1 MQLALLMWTGSAAAA
16 PSRCSLTGRGNCYP
30 LRSRPCCDSDA
41 VCYTK
46 TPGEAWAQCRTD
58 QCSAVCGWECR
69 ALAVN
74 GSVDGGTFRSGS
86 QSGEEALAASAGRS
100 ADATK
105 TSPQQMPSSAVG
117 RAVEQVLCRGQPS
130 FSSVATNPGHN
141 GVSGLT
147 SQLNYVTQDVL
158 DHLYR
163 SEGLSAADSIHRTA
177 TLQGY
182 GGGKFGEH
190 FEPPACP
197 KCPIGGQPQIMA
209 EAVKLLLKSRYLV
222 VSHLVHQLYQP
233 RRTQMTFHTARAT
246 RYDLAMHVRRG
257 EKAHTVIRRGE
268 THMRPWTEDE
278 LARTALQLLA
288 NTTHAHRAFPRTW
301 RILLASD
308 DEGFA
313 QRLTQRLELSQNV
326 QVLRLSS
333 DSHDASSRSSASEA
347 GAVCDSSCLRTPL
360 ELAAHFALS
369 DRLMLSSMSNMG
381 VYMLA
386 WWAAANNDSI
396 PILFDLDGRVTEQKL
411 RNGQFFCSLAWGAK
425 HGLCSASQSACSL
438 PWNLH
443 REFCLNASQKSRRRI
458 DGSLSSA
465 SHAG

>member
-1 MQLALLMWTGSAAAA
+1 MWITNAVVSQLLPPRPSNTTRNAEMLASLMWTGTAAAA

-100 ADATK
+100 SADATK

-130 FSSVATNPGHN
+130 FSSVATNPGVN

-190 FEPPACP
+190 FDHPRV
-197 KCPIGGQPQIMA
+197 QN
-209 EAVKLLLKSRYLV
+209 VLLMGSRKFW
-222 VSHLVHQLYQP
+222 P
-233 RRTQMTFHTARAT
+233 RRSSCCSNRAT
-246 RYDLAMHVRRG
+246 S
-257 EKAHTVIRRGE
+257 
-268 THMRPWTEDE
+268 WC
-278 LARTALQLLA
+278 RT
-288 NTTHAHRAFPRTW
+288 
-301 RILLASD
+301 
-308 DEGFA
+308 
-313 QRLTQRLELSQNV
+313 
-326 QVLRLSS
+326 
-333 DSHDASSRSSASEA
+333 
-347 GAVCDSSCLRTPL
+347 
-360 ELAAHFALS
+360 
-369 DRLMLSSMSNMG
+369 
-381 VYMLA
+381 
-386 WWAAANNDSI
+386 
-396 PILFDLDGRVTEQKL
+396 
-411 RNGQFFCSLAWGAK
+411 
-425 HGLCSASQSACSL
+425 
-438 PWNLH
+438 
-443 REFCLNASQKSRRRI
+443 
-458 DGSLSSA
+458 
-465 SHAG
+465 

>member
-1 MQLALLMWTGSAAAA
+1 MLASLMWTGTAAAA

-30 LRSRPCCDSDA
+30 LHSRPCCDSDA

-86 QSGEEALAASAGRS
+86 QSGEDALAASAGRS

-130 FSSVATNPGHN
+130 FSSVATNPGHD

-147 SQLNYVTQDVL
+147 SQLNYVTQEVL

-197 KCPIGGQPQIMA
+197 NRPVDGQPQVMA
-209 EAVKLLLKSRYLV
+209 DAVKLLLKSRYLV
-222 VSHLVHQLYQP
+222 L
-233 RRTQMTFHTARAT
+233 RAT
-246 RYDLAMHVRRG
+246 MLDQAPIVKRENGCKV
-257 EKAHTVIRRGE
+257 
-268 THMRPWTEDE
+268 
-278 LARTALQLLA
+278 
-288 NTTHAHRAFPRTW
+288 
-301 RILLASD
+301 
-308 DEGFA
+308 
-313 QRLTQRLELSQNV
+313 
-326 QVLRLSS
+326 
-333 DSHDASSRSSASEA
+333 
-347 GAVCDSSCLRTPL
+347 
-360 ELAAHFALS
+360 AAHGQGNA
-369 DRLMLSSMSNMG
+369 
-381 VYMLA
+381 
-386 WWAAANNDSI
+386 SI
-396 PILFDLDGRVTEQKL
+396 GKCPAPKEFIDM
-411 RNGQFFCSLAWGAK
+411 
-425 HGLCSASQSACSL
+425 
-438 PWNLH
+438 LH
-443 REFCLNASQKSRRRI
+443 RNKGFVGPWLP
-458 DGSLSSA
+458 
-465 SHAG
+465 